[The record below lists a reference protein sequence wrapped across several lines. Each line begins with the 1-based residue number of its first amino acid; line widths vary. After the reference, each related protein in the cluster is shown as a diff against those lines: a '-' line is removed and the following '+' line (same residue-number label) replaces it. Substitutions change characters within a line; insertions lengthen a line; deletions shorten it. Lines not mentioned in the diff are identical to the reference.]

1 MQEAVHEGWQEE
13 EAAVREDLLRRRLLD
28 RSPSFLCVIET
39 ESMATVR
46 LSPRRSPQVVVTYTR
61 STGVAPNTNMKNVV
75 FGALGRGVDRGR
87 GWVGEV
93 WRGAGASRRR

>member
-1 MQEAVHEGWQEE
+1 M
-13 EAAVREDLLRRRLLD
+13 LRRRLLD

-75 FGALGRGVDRGR
+75 FGALGIGTNHKAGSGVC
-87 GWVGEV
+87 GWVG
-93 WRGAGASRRR
+93 RADGGAGAAISMQAR

>member
-1 MQEAVHEGWQEE
+1 MQEKAVQKKCDKIEDIELRIDEGSAKKCKRSSARRIWREE

-46 LSPRRSPQVVVTYTR
+46 LSPRRSPQLAVTYTR
-61 STGVAPNTNMKNVV
+61 STGVAPNTNPTPT
-75 FGALGRGVDRGR
+75 
-87 GWVGEV
+87 
-93 WRGAGASRRR
+93 